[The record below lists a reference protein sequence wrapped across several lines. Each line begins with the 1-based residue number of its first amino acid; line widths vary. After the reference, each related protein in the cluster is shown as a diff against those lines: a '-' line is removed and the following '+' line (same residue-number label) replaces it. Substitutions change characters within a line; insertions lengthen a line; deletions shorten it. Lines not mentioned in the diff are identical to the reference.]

1 MEELNLEQL
10 RTTLPHEEFRGIFEW
25 GTYGKNGDEP
35 LRYIKLKDISD
46 NHLDNII
53 NHLTLTDGDGLGVGR
68 TLNLMH
74 IERGYRLVNGVSVPE
89 YPIVNSFKF
98 FQ

>member
-10 RTTLPHEEFRGIFEW
+10 RTTLSHEEFRGIFEW

-35 LRYIKLKDISD
+35 LRFIKLKDISD

-53 NHLTLTDGDGLGVGR
+53 NHLSLNDGLGVGS

-74 IERGYRLVNGVSVPE
+74 IERGYRGVNNISVPE
-89 YPIVNSFKF
+89 YPIVKSFKF
-98 FQ
+98 FH

>member
-53 NHLTLTDGDGLGVGR
+53 THLISSDTIGR
-68 TLNLMH
+68 TLDLMH
-74 IERGYRLVNGVSVPE
+74 IERGYRGVNNISVPD

>member
-10 RTTLPHEEFRGIFEW
+10 RTTLPHEEYREIFQW

-35 LRYIKLKDISD
+35 LRFIKLKDISD

-53 NHLTLTDGDGLGVGR
+53 NHLTETHGLGVGR
-68 TLNLMH
+68 TLDLMH
-74 IERGYRLVNGVSVPE
+74 IERGYRLVNDVSVPD